1 MPQVR
6 TLLVANRGEI
16 ARRIFRT
23 CRELGIA
30 TVAVYSDPDA
40 DAPFVREADE
50 AVPLGGGTP
59 AESYLRSD
67 RIIAAANLARA
78 DAIHPG
84 YGFLSESADFAR
96 DCAIGG
102 LTFIGPSADAIESMG
117 SKIRARRLMAAE
129 GVPVLP
135 GAELSDLS
143 DAALVAAAESIGWPV
158 LIKASAGGGGR
169 GMRVVRDSA
178 GLAAAVASARRESG
192 SAFGD
197 DTVFLERY
205 VERPRHIEIQIFGDL
220 FGTVAHLNERECSIQ
235 RRYQKI
241 LEESPSPGLS
251 PSLRARMGA
260 AAIAAGKAIGYVG
273 AGTVEFIVTP
283 EQEFFFLE
291 VNTRLQVEHP
301 VTELVTGID
310 LVALQIAVAE
320 GQPLPPSVVTPELNG
335 WAIEARLYAEDPA
348 ADFLPTAGR
357 FETFQ
362 VPEGAG
368 VRVDSGLE
376 SGVVVSTN
384 YDPMLAKVIGYGDT
398 RAQALRR
405 LTAALRQSRLHGP
418 RTNRDLLV
426 AILEHPEFAAGELD
440 TSFLERHPPAQ
451 LLSRSAAGE
460 EDLELSSVAAA
471 LAAAAAARAS
481 TPTLKTL
488 PAGWRNTPSQLQR
501 RRFRSDDASLDV
513 GYRQASPSG
522 ETRYEV
528 NGRRLDIQALGATS
542 EAVTLLVDGIRR
554 TFSVHAAADQV
565 WVDSA
570 RGSVALAVE
579 PRFPIPELELA
590 AGSLLAP
597 MPGTV
602 IRLDAEPGPVV
613 AGQPLLVLEAMKMER
628 AIVAPIDGLLLA
640 FPVKVGQA
648 VAGGEV
654 LAVIE
659 PVVETVAGAET

>member
-1 MPQVR
+1 MPQIR

-23 CRELGIA
+23 CRELGIQ
-30 TVAVYSDPDA
+30 TVAVYSEPDA

-50 AVPLGGGTP
+50 AVPLGGASP
-59 AESYLRSD
+59 ADSYLQGD
-67 RIIAAANLARA
+67 RVIAAALLAGA

-84 YGFLSESADFAR
+84 YGFLSESAGFAR
-96 DCAIGG
+96 ASAAAG
-102 LTFIGPSADAIESMG
+102 LTFIGPTPDAIESMG
-117 SKIRARRLMAAE
+117 SKILARRLMASE

-135 GAELSDLS
+135 GAELADLS
-143 DAALVAAAESIGWPV
+143 DEGLRAAAESIGWPV

-169 GMRVVRDSA
+169 GMRVVRDPDE
-178 GLAAAVASARRESG
+178 LVAAIASARRESG

-205 VERPRHIEIQIFGDL
+205 IDRPRHIEIQIFGDT
-220 FGTVAHLNERECSIQ
+220 FGAIAHLNERECSIQ

-251 PSLRARMGA
+251 PELRERMGA

-283 EQEFFFLE
+283 EGEFFFLE

-320 GQPLPPSVVTPELNG
+320 GHPLPPEVLTPKLAG

-348 ADFLPTAGR
+348 ADFMPTAGR

-362 VPEGAG
+362 IAEAAG

-376 SGVVVSTN
+376 SGSTISTN

-405 LTAALRQSRLHGP
+405 LIAALRLSRLHGP
-418 RTNRDLLV
+418 PTNRDLLV
-426 AILEHPEFAAGELD
+426 AILEHPEFSAGELD
-440 TSFLERHPPAQ
+440 TGFLERHPPSE
-451 LLSRSAAGE
+451 LLARTAADDENSALFA
-460 EDLELSSVAAA
+460 VAAA
-471 LAAAAAARAS
+471 LAGAAAARETA
-481 TPTLKTL
+481 TTLKTL
-488 PAGWRNTPSQLQR
+488 PAGWRNTPSQLQY
-501 RRFRSDDASLDV
+501 RRFRLNETSLEV
-513 GYRQASPSG
+513 GYRHGGPVAAA
-522 ETRYEV
+522 RYDV
-528 NGRRLDIQALGATS
+528 NGEPLDIEAL
-542 EAVTLLVDGIRR
+542 EVTPAKVSLLVGGVRR
-554 TFSVHAAADQV
+554 AFSVHATADRV
-565 WVDSA
+565 WVDST
-570 RGSVALAVE
+570 RGAVALVIE
-579 PRFPIPELELA
+579 PRFPVPELELA

-602 IRLDAEPGPVV
+602 VRIEAEPGPVV
-613 AGQPLLVLEAMKMER
+613 AGQLLLVLEAMKMER
-628 AIVAPIDGLLLA
+628 QIVAPVDGLLLTY
-640 FPVKVGQA
+640 PIKVGQS

-654 LAVIE
+654 LAVVEAE
-659 PVVETVAGAET
+659 PAGEAASS